1 MLILLHTIPLSIL
14 RQAEYCS
21 FNMYKMEHILCLAT
35 KSNNT
40 LTGYLYS
47 ILHCQEE
54 YIIHRIHVE
63 HKYLH
68 LGNVSI
74 TL

>member
-1 MLILLHTIPLSIL
+1 
-14 RQAEYCS
+14 
-21 FNMYKMEHILCLAT
+21 MYKMEHILCLAT

-54 YIIHRIHVE
+54 YIINRIHVE

-68 LGNVSI
+68 LGNVYI
-74 TL
+74 AL

>member
-1 MLILLHTIPLSIL
+1 
-14 RQAEYCS
+14 
-21 FNMYKMEHILCLAT
+21 MYKMEHILCLAT

-68 LGNVSI
+68 LGNVYI
-74 TL
+74 AL